1 MKKISKTL
9 EKYVCK
15 PVHLHLNPL
24 AESMYLCTY
33 VLNLYI
39 WAREERKICKC
50 LILVLLMRKEEK
62 YVKSV
67 QQITTNFSQ
76 FMSTKANNWKKKSS
90 KSPGM
95 ITPYFK
101 NEGLRISKQ
110 KWKVE
115 FLMIRELRRAK
126 FEQQTWTTT

>member
-39 WAREERKICKC
+39 EQERREKICKC
-50 LILVLLMRKEEK
+50 LILVLLMQKEEK

-67 QQITTNFSQ
+67 QQTATNFSQ
-76 FMSTKANNWKKKSS
+76 FMSTKANN
-90 KSPGM
+90 
-95 ITPYFK
+95 
-101 NEGLRISKQ
+101 
-110 KWKVE
+110 
-115 FLMIRELRRAK
+115 
-126 FEQQTWTTT
+126 

>member
-33 VLNLYI
+33 VLNLHI
-39 WAREERKICKC
+39 EAREEKICKS
-50 LILVLLMRKEEK
+50 LILVLIMRKEEK

-76 FMSTKANNWKKKSS
+76 FMSTKAND
-90 KSPGM
+90 
-95 ITPYFK
+95 
-101 NEGLRISKQ
+101 
-110 KWKVE
+110 
-115 FLMIRELRRAK
+115 
-126 FEQQTWTTT
+126 